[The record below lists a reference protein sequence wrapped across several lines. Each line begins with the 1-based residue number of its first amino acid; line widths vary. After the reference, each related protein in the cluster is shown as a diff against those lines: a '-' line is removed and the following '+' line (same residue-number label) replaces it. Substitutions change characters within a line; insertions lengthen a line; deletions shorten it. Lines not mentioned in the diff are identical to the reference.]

1 MFSTEQTAFLFH
13 IATFLFAA
21 QFQVTAQ
28 NGFTDESDIKTFLH
42 EHFDGK
48 DCGMVIGLVD
58 EHGARIFSAGKLDNG
73 TGQEVGGDT
82 VFEIGSITKTFTVL
96 LLFDEV
102 KCGEMKLDE
111 PVAKYLPA
119 SVNIPSFN
127 GKQITALNLASQDS
141 ALPFNAGGLGGK
153 DWLARYNAFTIEKM
167 YSFLSEHHL
176 TNEPGAKFQY
186 SNLGMSLLGQA
197 IMLKTGT
204 NFESL
209 VLDRI
214 CRPLHMDDTRITL
227 DSNLT
232 ARAAVGH
239 DESGKRAPNYQL
251 QALAPA
257 GALHSTANDLL
268 KYLSANLG
276 LTQTSLTPLMEEMQV
291 IRHRDSPEMGKTAMP
306 WYDQTVYNPPGTEFL
321 GHAGG
326 TAGTVTFIGFDNK
339 QRSGVVVLSNQSII
353 HSSTIGWRILQ
364 HAPLNGMNAIT
375 MQPIREYVGSG
386 IAFDLDKQTH
396 TLRITKVY
404 PNTPAAQAGLA
415 PGLIV
420 EQIDGI
426 PTAGKSVADCL
437 NIAQGA
443 AGTKVRLELAT
454 PDGSQTN
461 TVELTRQ
468 KIQL

>member
-1 MFSTEQTAFLFH
+1 MNITTIIRSFCFA
-13 IATFLFAA
+13 AFLFAA
-21 QFQVTAQ
+21 RFPAAAQ
-28 NGFTDESDIKTFLH
+28 DDFNSDSDIKSFLD
-42 EHFDGK
+42 ENFDGK

-58 EHGARIFSAGKLDNG
+58 EHGTRIFRAGKLDNG
-73 TGQEVGGDT
+73 TDQEVNGDT
-82 VFEIGSITKTFTVL
+82 VFEIGSITKTFTTL
-96 LLFDEV
+96 LLQDMVER
-102 KCGEMKLDE
+102 GEMKLDD

-119 SVNIPSFN
+119 SVKVPSCN
-127 GKQITALNLASQDS
+127 GKEITLLNLAAQDS
-141 ALPFNAGGLGGK
+141 GLPFNPSGLGGK
-153 DWLARYNAFTIEKM
+153 NWLARYNAFTVEKM
-167 YSFLSEHHL
+167 YSFLSGFNL

-197 IMLKTGT
+197 ITLKAET

-209 VLDRI
+209 VLNRI
-214 CRPLHMDDTRITL
+214 CRPLHMDDTRIT
-227 DSNLT
+227 SNPERQ

-239 DESGKRAPNYQL
+239 DENGERSPDYQL

-276 LTQTSLTPLMEEMQV
+276 LSQTSLTPLMKKTQM
-291 IRHRDSPEMGKTAMP
+291 ICHRDSPEMGKTAMP
-306 WYDQTVYNPPGTEFL
+306 WYDQTVYNPPGTELL

-326 TAGTVTFIGFDNK
+326 TAGSVTFIGFDKK
-339 QRSGVVVLSNQSII
+339 QRRGVVVLSNQSII
-353 HSSTIGWRILQ
+353 HSSNVGWRILQ
-364 HAPLNGMNAIT
+364 CAPLKGMDART

-404 PNTPAAQAGLA
+404 PNTSAARAGLS

-420 EQIDGI
+420 EKINGI
-426 PTAGKSVADCL
+426 PTTGKSLVDCL
-437 NIAQGA
+437 NIAHGA
-443 AGTKVRLELAT
+443 VGSKVQLELVTA
-454 PDGSQTN
+454 DRNQTN
-461 TVELTRQ
+461 TVELIRQ